1 VNNISKP
8 MKPMIQAL
16 KGDRVSLPP
25 IWLMRQ
31 AGRYLPEY
39 RAVREVAGG
48 FLNLCYDPEKAA
60 DVTLQPLRRFGFDAA
75 ILFSDILVIPHALGQ
90 NVTFE
95 AGEGPRLDPIRDADG
110 LGRLNMDNI
119 HESLGPIYKTVKRVS
134 EDLPE
139 GAALIGFAGA
149 PWTVATYMVEGSG
162 SRDYP
167 NAKAWALGNP
177 DGFQVLVDLLLDATT
192 EYLLRQVKAGAE
204 ALQLFDTWAGV
215 LPKYAFDRFSAEPI
229 REIARRVKAEY
240 PEIPIIAFP
249 RGANLYLPEFAK
261 APEIDAIGID
271 YAVDPV
277 WAARE
282 IQPHATVQGNF
293 DPILLLA
300 GGDQL
305 EIRAREIVDALSDGP
320 HVFNLGHGILPQT
333 PLEHVERLI
342 KAVRG

>member
-1 VNNISKP
+1 MTDVSKP
-8 MKPMIQAL
+8 IIRAL
-16 KGDRVSLPP
+16 KGERADPPP

-39 RAVREVAGG
+39 RDIRETAGG

-60 DVTLQPLRRFGFDAA
+60 EVTLQPLKRFGFDAA

-95 AGEGPRLDPIRDADG
+95 AGEGPRLTPIRDAKALAG
-110 LGRLNMDNI
+110 LSMDAL
-119 HESLGPIYKTVKRVS
+119 HDSLAPIYGTVRNVAA
-134 EDLPE
+134 DLPG

-167 NAKAWALGNP
+167 NAKGWALGDP
-177 DGFQVLVDLLLDATT
+177 DGFQQLVDLLVEATAA
-192 EYLLRQVKAGAE
+192 YLIRQVDAGAE

-215 LPKYAFDRFSAEPI
+215 LPKHAFDRFSAEPI
-229 REIARRVKAEY
+229 REIARRVKAVH
-240 PEIPIIAFP
+240 PDVPVIAFP
-249 RGANLYLPEFAK
+249 RGAALYLPELAR
-261 APEIDAIGID
+261 APEIDGIGID
-271 YAVDPV
+271 YATDPA

-282 IQPHATVQGNF
+282 LQPHATVQGNF

-300 GGDQL
+300 GGDEL
-305 EIRAREIVDALSDGP
+305 ERRAREIVDALSGGP
-320 HVFNLGHGILPQT
+320 HIFNLGHGILPPT
-333 PLEHVERLI
+333 PIEHVERLI
-342 KAVRG
+342 RAVRG

>member
-1 VNNISKP
+1 MNSSSKP
-8 MKPMIQAL
+8 LIAAL
-16 KGDRVSLPP
+16 NGNRVGPPP

-39 RAVREVAGG
+39 RALREVAGG

-60 DVTLQPLRRFGFDAA
+60 EVTLQPLRRFGFDAA

-90 NVTFE
+90 KVTFE
-95 AGEGPRLDPIRDADG
+95 AGEGPRLDPIRDGSA
-110 LGRLNMDNI
+110 LAALSMKNL
-119 HESLGPIYKTVKRVS
+119 HQSLGPIYETVERVAA
-134 EDLPE
+134 DLPA

-149 PWTVATYMVEGSG
+149 PWTVATYMVEGSS

-177 DGFQVLVDLLLDATT
+177 DGFQVLVDLLVDATT
-192 EYLLRQVKAGAE
+192 EYLLHQVKAGAE
-204 ALQLFDTWAGV
+204 ALQIFDTWAGV
-215 LPKYAFDRFSAEPI
+215 LPKYAFDRFCAAPV
-229 REIARRVKAEY
+229 REIARRVKAAY
-240 PEIPIIAFP
+240 PDIPIIAFP
-249 RGANLYLPEFAK
+249 RGAALYLPEFAA

-271 YAVDPV
+271 YAVDPI

-305 EIRAREIVDALSDGP
+305 ERRAVEIVEALAGGP
-320 HVFNLGHGILPQT
+320 HIFNLGHGILPQT

>member
-1 VNNISKP
+1 MTDISKP
-8 MKPMIQAL
+8 IIAAL
-16 KGDRVSLPP
+16 RGERVDPPP

-39 RAVREVAGG
+39 RAVREEAGG

-60 DVTLQPLRRFGFDAA
+60 EVTLQPLRRFGFDAA

-95 AGEGPRLDPIRDADG
+95 AGEGPRLDPIRNDKG
-110 LGRLNMDNI
+110 LERLSANKLHD
-119 HESLGPIYKTVKRVS
+119 SLGPIYETVSRVS
-134 EDLPE
+134 AGLPD

-167 NAKAWALGNP
+167 NAKGWALGDP
-177 DGFQVLVDLLLDATT
+177 EGFQALMDLLIEATT
-192 EYLLRQVKAGAE
+192 SYLLRQIEAGVE

-215 LPKYAFDRFSAEPI
+215 LPRHAFDRFSAAPI
-229 REIARRVKAEY
+229 REIARRVKDVH
-240 PEIPIIAFP
+240 PDIPVIAFP
-249 RGANLYLPEFAK
+249 RGAALYLPELAR
-261 APEIDAIGID
+261 APEIDGIGID
-271 YAVDPV
+271 YATDPE

-282 IQPHATVQGNF
+282 LQPHATVQGNF

-300 GGDQL
+300 GGGQL
-305 EIRAREIVDALSDGP
+305 ERRAREIVGALSGGP
-320 HVFNLGHGILPQT
+320 HIFNLGHGILPPT
-333 PLEHVERLI
+333 PIEHVQRLVG
-342 KAVRG
+342 AVRG

>member
-1 VNNISKP
+1 
-8 MKPMIQAL
+8 MKPLIQAL
-16 KGDRVSLPP
+16 NGGRVDPPP
-25 IWLMRQ
+25 IWFMRQ

-39 RAVREVAGG
+39 RTVREVAGG
-48 FLNLCYDPEKAA
+48 FLNLCYDPKKAA

-90 NVTFE
+90 HLTFE
-95 AGEGPRLDPIRDADG
+95 AGEGPRLVPVRDAEG
-110 LGRLNMDNI
+110 LGRLGMGELHQN
-119 HESLGPIYKTVKRVS
+119 LAPIYQTVKRVS
-134 EDLPE
+134 ADLPE

-162 SRDYP
+162 SRDYRHS
-167 NAKAWALGNP
+167 KAWALGNP
-177 DGFQVLVDLLLDATT
+177 DGFQVLIDMLIESTT
-192 EYLLRQVKAGAE
+192 EYLLRQVAAGAE
-204 ALQLFDTWAGV
+204 AIQLFDTWAGV

-229 REIARRVKAEY
+229 CEIARRVKAAH
-240 PEIPIIAFP
+240 PSIPIIAFP
-249 RGANLYLPEFAK
+249 RGANLYLPEIAK

-271 YAVDPV
+271 YSVDPE

-282 IQPHATVQGNF
+282 IQPHAAVQGNF

-305 EIRAREIVDALSDGP
+305 ERRAEEIVEALSGGA

-333 PLEHVERLI
+333 PLGHVERLI

>member
-1 VNNISKP
+1 VNSSSKP
-8 MKPMIQAL
+8 LIAVL
-16 KGDRVSLPP
+16 NGDRVGPPP

-39 RAVREVAGG
+39 RALREVAGG

-60 DVTLQPLRRFGFDAA
+60 EVTLQPLRRFGFDAA

-90 NVTFE
+90 EVTFE
-95 AGEGPRLDPIRDADG
+95 AGEGPRLDPIRDGAA
-110 LGRLNMDNI
+110 LAALSMNNL
-119 HESLGPIYKTVKRVS
+119 HQSLAPIYETVERVAA
-134 EDLPE
+134 DLPA

-149 PWTVATYMVEGSG
+149 PWTVATYMVEGSS

-177 DGFQVLVDLLLDATT
+177 DGFQVLVDLLVDATT
-192 EYLLRQVKAGAE
+192 EYLLHQVKAGAE
-204 ALQLFDTWAGV
+204 ALQIFDTWAGV
-215 LPKYAFDRFSAEPI
+215 LPKYAFDRFCASPV
-229 REIARRVKAEY
+229 REIARRVKAAY
-240 PEIPIIAFP
+240 PDIPIIAFP
-249 RGANLYLPEFAK
+249 RGASLYLPEFA
-261 APEIDAIGID
+261 AAREIDAIGID
-271 YAVDPV
+271 YAVDPI

-305 EIRAREIVDALSDGP
+305 ERRAVEIVEALAGGP
-320 HVFNLGHGILPQT
+320 HIFNLGHGILPQT

>member
-1 VNNISKP
+1 
-8 MKPMIQAL
+8 
-16 KGDRVSLPP
+16 
-25 IWLMRQ
+25 
-31 AGRYLPEY
+31 
-39 RAVREVAGG
+39 
-48 FLNLCYDPEKAA
+48 
-60 DVTLQPLRRFGFDAA
+60 
-75 ILFSDILVIPHALGQ
+75 
-90 NVTFE
+90 
-95 AGEGPRLDPIRDADG
+95 
-110 LGRLNMDNI
+110 
-119 HESLGPIYKTVKRVS
+119 
-134 EDLPE
+134 
-139 GAALIGFAGA
+139 
-149 PWTVATYMVEGSG
+149 
-162 SRDYP
+162 
-167 NAKAWALGNP
+167 
-177 DGFQVLVDLLLDATT
+177 
-192 EYLLRQVKAGAE
+192 
-204 ALQLFDTWAGV
+204 

>member
-1 VNNISKP
+1 
-8 MKPMIQAL
+8 
-16 KGDRVSLPP
+16 
-25 IWLMRQ
+25 MRQ

-48 FLNLCYDPEKAA
+48 FLNLCYDPVKAA

-90 NVTFE
+90 SVTFE
-95 AGEGPRLDPIRDADG
+95 AGEGPRLDPIRDANG
-110 LGRLNMDNI
+110 LGKLNMDNL
-119 HESLGPIYKTVKRVS
+119 HHSLGPIYETVKRVS
-134 EDLPE
+134 ANLTG

-149 PWTVATYMVEGSG
+149 PWTVATYMIEGSG

-167 NAKAWALGNP
+167 NAKAWALSNP
-177 DGFQVLVDLLLDATT
+177 DGFQVLVDLLVNATT
-192 EYLLRQVKAGAE
+192 EYLIRQVAAGAE
-204 ALQLFDTWAGV
+204 AIQLFDTWAGV
-215 LPKYAFDRFSAEPI
+215 LPKYAFDRFSAEPLL
-229 REIARRVKAEY
+229 EIARRVKIEY
-240 PEIPIIAFP
+240 PDIPIIAFP
-249 RGANLYLPEFAK
+249 RGAALYLPEIAK
-261 APEIDAIGID
+261 AQEIDAIGID

-282 IQPHATVQGNF
+282 IQPYATVQGNF

-305 EIRAREIVDALSDGP
+305 ERRATEIVEALSGGP
-320 HVFNLGHGILPQT
+320 HVFNLGHGILQQT

-342 KAVRG
+342 KAVRGQSVHE

>member
-1 VNNISKP
+1 
-8 MKPMIQAL
+8 MKPLVQAL
-16 KGDRVSLPP
+16 NGGRVDPPP
-25 IWLMRQ
+25 IWFMRQ

-39 RAVREVAGG
+39 RKVREVAGG
-48 FLNLCYDPEKAA
+48 FLNLCYDPGKAA

-90 NVTFE
+90 DLTFE
-95 AGEGPRLDPIRDADG
+95 TGEGPRLVPIRDAEG
-110 LGRLNMDNI
+110 LARLGMDNL
-119 HESLGPIYKTVKRVS
+119 HQNLAPIYETVKRVS
-134 EDLPE
+134 ADLPD

-167 NAKAWALGNP
+167 HAKAWALGNP
-177 DGFQVLVDLLLDATT
+177 DGFQLLIDILIESTT
-192 EYLLRQVKAGAE
+192 EYLLRQVVAGAE
-204 ALQLFDTWAGV
+204 AIQIFDTWAGV

-229 REIARRVKAEY
+229 REIARRVKAAH
-240 PEIPIIAFP
+240 PNIPIIAFP
-249 RGANLYLPEFAK
+249 RGANLYLPEIAK

-282 IQPHATVQGNF
+282 IQPYAAVQGNF

-300 GGDQL
+300 GGDLL
-305 EIRAREIVDALSDGP
+305 ERRAVEIIEALSGGA

-333 PLEHVERLI
+333 PLDHVERLI

>member
-1 VNNISKP
+1 MTDNSKP
-8 MKPMIQAL
+8 IIAVL
-16 KGDRVSLPP
+16 KGDRVDPPP

-39 RAVREVAGG
+39 REVREQAGG
-48 FLNLCYDPEKAA
+48 FLNLCYDPDKAA

-95 AGEGPRLDPIRDADG
+95 AGEGPRLDPVRDAEG
-110 LGRLNMDNI
+110 LARLSIDNI
-119 HESLGPIYKTVKRVS
+119 HDSLGPIYETVSRIS
-134 EDLPE
+134 SGLPD

-162 SRDYP
+162 SRDYA
-167 NAKAWALGNP
+167 NAKGWALGDP
-177 DGFQVLVDLLLDATT
+177 DGFQALIDLLVDSTT
-192 EYLLRQVKAGAE
+192 AYLLRQIEAGAE

-215 LPKYAFDRFSAEPI
+215 LPRHAFERFSATPI
-229 REIARRVKAEY
+229 REIARRVKEVH
-240 PEIPIIAFP
+240 PDIPIIAFP
-249 RGANLYLPEFAK
+249 RGAALYLPELAR
-261 APEIDAIGID
+261 APEIDGVGID
-271 YAVDPV
+271 YATDPK

-282 IQPHATVQGNF
+282 LQPHATVQGNF

-300 GGDQL
+300 GGDEL
-305 EIRAREIVDALSDGP
+305 ERRAREIVEALSGGP
-320 HVFNLGHGILPQT
+320 HIFNLGHGILPPT
-333 PLEHVERLI
+333 PIDHVERLI

>member
-1 VNNISKP
+1 MNGMLKY
-8 MKPMIQAL
+8 MKPLIQAL
-16 KGDRVSLPP
+16 KGNRVDPPP

-48 FLNLCYDPEKAA
+48 FLSLCYDPQKAA
-60 DVTLQPLRRFGFDAA
+60 DVTLQPIRRFGFDAA
-75 ILFSDILVIPHALGQ
+75 ILFSDILVIPNALGQ
-90 NVTFE
+90 DVKFE
-95 AGEGPRLDPIRDADG
+95 TGEGPRLLPVRDAEG
-110 LGRLNMDNI
+110 LAELSMDNL
-119 HESLGPIYKTVKRVS
+119 HQSLAPIYETVKRVS
-134 EDLPE
+134 ADLPD
-139 GAALIGFAGA
+139 GAALIGFSGA
-149 PWTVATYMVEGSG
+149 PWTVATYMVEGSS

-177 DGFQVLVDLLLDATT
+177 DGFQRLVDLLIDATT
-192 EYLLRQVKAGAE
+192 EYLLRQVVAGAE

-215 LPKYAFDRFSAEPI
+215 LPKYAFERFSAEPI
-229 REIARRVKAEY
+229 CEIARRVKAEH
-240 PEIPIIAFP
+240 PDIPIIAFP
-249 RGANLYLPEFAK
+249 RGANLYLSEITK

-305 EIRAREIVDALSDGP
+305 ERRAVEIVEALAEGA